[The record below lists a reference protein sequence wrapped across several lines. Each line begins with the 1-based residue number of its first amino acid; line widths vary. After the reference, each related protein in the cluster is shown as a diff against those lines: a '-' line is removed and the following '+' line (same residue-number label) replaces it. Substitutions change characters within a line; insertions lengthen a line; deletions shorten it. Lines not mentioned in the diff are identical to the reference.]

1 MRHCE
6 GVPNGP
12 CPGKRSGECVS
23 IVHDLELCQECKE
36 VRFPE
41 LTDPKQYLNSRRSSN
56 VSCRANNGG
65 ATAASAQNAPIL
77 VDALLAYVWFSLQG
91 GTAENVRL
99 AALGHFSPDQIS
111 HAKNLIWDKCS
122 DHINIIGEKI
132 KRKDSTTRSEK
143 EANIQDIIVALNK
156 LDKADVVPKIL
167 IDAAD
172 LGMIP
177 RSHPE
182 ELNNISLVD
191 RLNRLE
197 QRVHNL
203 QDGLDRTVC
212 ENVALKQRLDK
223 LPVRLYADAVT
234 GSPGRVIL
242 NGPQAE
248 SNLQRPDD
256 NTQLQQQEQQQ
267 SDNRVQQSVDAAT
280 ATFRHKPQR
289 GRAPTRGRGR
299 GRGRGSYI
307 RAVDRDFITPVSGGD
322 ETDTTSLDRV
332 SSIHR
337 EISRDRSQAS
347 DEFRQPGYA
356 LRREKRQQ
364 RRRQKVITGSGTSGT
379 GTFKGAPEPT
389 RSMFVYRVDPQTNIS
404 DLRVH
409 LQDMDIE
416 VREIAC
422 VSHPDSIFKSFK
434 LDVPISVVDELLNG
448 DLWPKGIKIRRFFSN
463 RETKQQTEA

>member
-1 MRHCE
+1 M
-6 GVPNGP
+6 
-12 CPGKRSGECVS
+12 
-23 IVHDLELCQECKE
+23 
-36 VRFPE
+36 
-41 LTDPKQYLNSRRSSN
+41 
-56 VSCRANNGG
+56 
-65 ATAASAQNAPIL
+65 
-77 VDALLAYVWFSLQG
+77 
-91 GTAENVRL
+91 
-99 AALGHFSPDQIS
+99 
-111 HAKNLIWDKCS
+111 
-122 DHINIIGEKI
+122 
-132 KRKDSTTRSEK
+132 
-143 EANIQDIIVALNK
+143 
-156 LDKADVVPKIL
+156 
-167 IDAAD
+167 
-172 LGMIP
+172 
-177 RSHPE
+177 
-182 ELNNISLVD
+182 
-191 RLNRLE
+191 
-197 QRVHNL
+197 
-203 QDGLDRTVC
+203 
-212 ENVALKQRLDK
+212 
-223 LPVRLYADAVT
+223 
-234 GSPGRVIL
+234 
-242 NGPQAE
+242 
-248 SNLQRPDD
+248 
-256 NTQLQQQEQQQ
+256 
-267 SDNRVQQSVDAAT
+267 
-280 ATFRHKPQR
+280 
-289 GRAPTRGRGR
+289 
-299 GRGRGSYI
+299 
-307 RAVDRDFITPVSGGD
+307 DRDFITPVSGGD